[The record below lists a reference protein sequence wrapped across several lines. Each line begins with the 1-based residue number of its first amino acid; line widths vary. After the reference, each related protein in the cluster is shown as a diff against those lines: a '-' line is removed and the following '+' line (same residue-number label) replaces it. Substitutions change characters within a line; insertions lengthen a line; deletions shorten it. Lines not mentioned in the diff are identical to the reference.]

1 MAKTIR
7 ILTGMIIASLFPL
20 VLNGCGGGGAA
31 GGPVSQYIQ
40 LTNGKVVVEQREGV
54 VVIKASVSQ
63 LPGVGFDRDAV
74 EVKLYAGDG
83 FANPRTDTPPPS
95 SLIHTFRVSRD
106 GTLLVNLELE
116 ESRYTVVATNIEAR
130 QGQKRFRSNLIA
142 FVFDVY
148 KVNGVFQTTLPEAFE
163 ARFPAIG
170 YAIEDS
176 YVRFRSHLSAVGGQC
191 LFFME
196 RANGTVTMTKQFEF
210 WPPSPA
216 SSTHAN
222 VSFESLPGGPELEP
236 VQRIVVKAFKP

>member
-95 SLIHTFRVSRD
+95 SLISTFRVRRD
-106 GTLLVNLELE
+106 GTLLDDLSLPVGI
-116 ESRYTVVATNIEAR
+116 YTAVAENIRVVQDGKE
-130 QGQKRFRSNLIA
+130 FRSALTA
-142 FVFDVY
+142 YVFE
-148 KVNGVFQTTLPEAFE
+148 VFESGGTLHTTLPLKFE
-163 ARFPAIG
+163 ARFPALG
-170 YAIEDS
+170 AVIEDS
-176 YVRFRSHLSAVGGQC
+176 YVAFLTDAGAADGTSR
-191 LFFME
+191 LFVQH
-196 RANGTVTMTKQFEF
+196 ANGTVDMTRTFVRQTEAGN
-210 WPPSPA
+210 PVA
-216 SSTHAN
+216 A
-222 VSFESLPGGPELEP
+222 VSFEALPGGPTLGN
-236 VQRIVVKAFKP
+236 VSRLVLKAFKP

>member
-95 SLIHTFRVSRD
+95 SLISPFRVRRD
-106 GTLLVNLELE
+106 GTLLDDLSLPVGI
-116 ESRYTVVATNIEAR
+116 YTAVAENIRVVQDGKE
-130 QGQKRFRSNLIA
+130 FRSALTA
-142 FVFDVY
+142 YVFE
-148 KVNGVFQTTLPEAFE
+148 VFESGGTLHTTLPLKFE
-163 ARFPAIG
+163 ARFPALG
-170 YAIEDS
+170 AVIEDS
-176 YVRFRSHLSAVGGQC
+176 YVAFLTDAGAADGTSR
-191 LFFME
+191 LFVQH
-196 RANGTVTMTKQFEF
+196 ANGTVDMTRTFVRQTEAGN
-210 WPPSPA
+210 PVA
-216 SSTHAN
+216 A
-222 VSFESLPGGPELEP
+222 VSFEALPGGPTLGN
-236 VQRIVVKAFKP
+236 VSRLVLKAFKP